1 LFLEACFLL
10 LLKLLFSLLQLFLV
24 PYSVIIWVKLQL
36 LLERGFFK
44 LWVHPGQ
51 ELFGGLPI
59 RIIMVVNDVSDLRPL
74 CEDLLTQLLL
84 ASLAEILNLSLF
96 RIANV
101 TKVVEKYIYFEVV
114 RQDLSFVLPN
124 VLRTQLH
131 LSCFDVVSL
140 LNKASVEHDSTEG
153 V

>member
-1 LFLEACFLL
+1 MFLEACFLL

-44 LWVHPGQ
+44 LWVYTGQ

-59 RIIMVVNDVSDLRPL
+59 RIIMVVNDVSDFRPFR
-74 CEDLLTQLLL
+74 EDLLTQLLL